1 MPVSRLARLGSWCYR
16 RRRTV
21 LATWVAALA
30 ATLLLVAP
38 LAGDFKADF
47 NTPGSDSAA
56 AEAVLNERF
65 GDRSAETIDVV
76 WHAAAGA
83 RSPAI
88 RERVDG
94 LIADARQLEGIGR
107 PLPVEVSPDGN
118 TAIARLQ
125 VDPASA
131 GNVPMKTGEELIALA
146 RQASDDGLMVAMSG
160 WAISDAQESEVSPE
174 FVGFLI
180 AAIVLLLTF
189 GSLLAAG
196 LPLLTALFG
205 LGIGTTLV
213 GTLAAVMDVPDFA
226 PAVASM
232 MAIGVGIDYALLVIT
247 RYRSALA
254 AGREPQDA
262 VAEAIATAGRSVL
275 VAGLVVVV
283 ALLGLF
289 AMRLPFLYGVAV
301 SSSLAVLVAALAAVT
316 LLPAMLGFLGRRIDA
331 LRIPGS
337 GARIRAGR
345 PSHWVGYSRVI
356 QRHPWTAA
364 IAGLLVIATLAMP
377 IKDFRLGF
385 PDAGNDPAETMTR
398 QAYDLVAA
406 GFGPGASGP
415 LMLTAE
421 LPSGGDSK
429 RTLTLLRERVA
440 ARPEVLTAAPAQLN
454 RAGDAAVLM
463 VTPRSSPQDPATQRL
478 VDDLRDKV
486 VPPLERS
493 TGMAVNVGGMTAAT
507 VDQSEYTLARLPLFI
522 GAVVSL
528 SFLLLL
534 AAFRSLPV
542 AVKAGVLNLLSI
554 GAAYGVVALVADGG
568 WAGQLVGIDTA
579 TPVPPFIPVFMFA
592 ILFGLSM
599 DYEVFLL
606 SRIREE
612 YLRHGDNARA
622 VSDGLANTGRV
633 ITARGGDHD
642 RRLQLVRAGRR
653 RDPQAHGDRPGDRDP
668 RRRDDRADGPR
679 PGDHAAARPRELVAA
694 RLDGPAA
701 AEGRGGGARAGAD
714 ARLNGCA
721 CGRPGAC
728 RPAAARSISPSAPLH
743 RLAAHMRQSL
753 LFALLADRCLVPAA
767 DRLGG
772 RHSDGDDRIIVVG
785 STLVD
790 RDETAGDVLVGDGDV
805 TIRGTVTGD
814 VVVVD
819 GDVTIRGTVEGNV
832 VTVAG
837 LATLGRAGRVEGDLI
852 YADKEP
858 VQTPGSAVGGDVE
871 KFDVGRRGKILGAIA
886 WLIGITISMSARAD
900 PLLLAPRAA
909 DAVARTASAKRRLG
923 GGRLPRVLP
932 DPDHRDRRVLHR
944 RRHPARPRPAA
955 ADHPAVRDLL
965 RHRAFAIGR
974 RILKGWRI
982 LAFLV
987 GLVILGLLALIPI
1000 AGSIIGLL
1008 ATMFGSAC
1016 CS

>member
-1 MPVSRLARLGSWCYR
+1 MPASRLARLGSWCYR

-30 ATLLLVAP
+30 ATLVLVAP

-56 AEAVLNERF
+56 AEAVLNDRF
-65 GDRSAETIDVV
+65 ADRSAATIDVV

-94 LIADARQLEGIGR
+94 LIADAQKLEGVGR
-107 PLPVEVSPDGN
+107 AMGPEVSPDGR
-118 TAIARLQ
+118 TAVTRLQ
-125 VDPASA
+125 IDAEHDSD
-131 GNVPMKTGEELIALA
+131 VPIETGEELIALA
-146 RQASDDGLMVAMSG
+146 QQASNDGLQVAMSG
-160 WAISDAQESEVSPE
+160 WAIADAQESEVSPE
-174 FVGFLI
+174 SVGFLI

-254 AGREPQDA
+254 LGRTPQDA

-316 LLPAMLGFLGRRIDA
+316 LLPAMLGFLGPRINA
-331 LRIPGS
+331 LRIGRRRSPA
-337 GARIRAGR
+337 GAGERAAR
-345 PSHWVGYSRVI
+345 PSRWVGYSRVI

-364 IAGLLVIATLAMP
+364 IAGVLVIAALAMP

-398 QAYDLVAA
+398 QSYDLVAA

-415 LMLTAE
+415 LMLTVQ
-421 LPSGGDSK
+421 LPSAGDSK
-429 RTLTLLRERVA
+429 RAMTLLRERVA
-440 ARPEVLTAAPAQLN
+440 ARPEVLFAAPAQLN
-454 RAGDAAVLM
+454 RAGDAAVMM
-463 VTPRSSPQDPATQRL
+463 VTPRSSPQDAATQRL
-478 VDDLRDKV
+478 VDDLREEV

-493 TGMAVNVGGMTAAT
+493 TAIAVNVGGMTAAT
-507 VDQSEYTLARLPLFI
+507 VDQSAYTLARLPLFI

-554 GAAYGVVALVADGG
+554 GAAYGVVALVAGGG
-568 WAGQLVGIDTA
+568 WAGQLVGIDTP

-612 YLRHGDNARA
+612 YLRHGDNSRA

-633 ITARGGDHD
+633 ITA
-642 RRLQLVRAGRR
+642 
-653 RDPQAHGDRPGDRDP
+653 
-668 RRRDDRADGPR
+668 
-679 PGDHAAARPRELVAA
+679 AAAIMIAVF
-694 RLDGPAA
+694 
-701 AEGRGGGARAGAD
+701 
-714 ARLNGCA
+714 
-721 CGRPGAC
+721 
-728 RPAAARSISPSAPLH
+728 SS
-743 RLAAHMRQSL
+743 
-753 LFALLADRCLVPAA
+753 FALADDVILKLMGIGLATAIVVDATIVRMVLVPAIMQ
-767 DRLGG
+767 L
-772 RHSDGDDRIIVVG
+772 
-785 STLVD
+785 
-790 RDETAGDVLVGDGDV
+790 
-805 TIRGTVTGD
+805 
-814 VVVVD
+814 
-819 GDVTIRGTVEGNV
+819 
-832 VTVAG
+832 
-837 LATLGRAGRVEGDLI
+837 LGRANWWL
-852 YADKEP
+852 
-858 VQTPGSAVGGDVE
+858 PGWME
-871 KFDVGRRGKILGAIA
+871 R
-886 WLIGITISMSARAD
+886 
-900 PLLLAPRAA
+900 LLPKT
-909 DAVARTASAKRRLG
+909 AVAE
-923 GGRLPRVLP
+923 PE
-932 DPDHRDRRVLHR
+932 
-944 RRHPARPRPAA
+944 PAPIPA
-955 ADHPAVRDLL
+955 
-965 RHRAFAIGR
+965 
-974 RILKGWRI
+974 
-982 LAFLV
+982 
-987 GLVILGLLALIPI
+987 
-1000 AGSIIGLL
+1000 
-1008 ATMFGSAC
+1008 
-1016 CS
+1016 

>member
-1 MPVSRLARLGSWCYR
+1 MPASRLARLGSWCYR

-30 ATLLLVAP
+30 ATLVLVAP

-56 AEAVLNERF
+56 AAAVLDERF
-65 GDRSAETIDVV
+65 GDRSAETVDVV

-88 RERVDG
+88 RARVDG
-94 LIADARQLEGIGR
+94 LIADAQKLEGIGR
-107 PLPVEVSPDGN
+107 AMDAEVSSDGR
-118 TAIARLQ
+118 TAVTRLQ
-125 VDPASA
+125 IDAESN
-131 GNVPMKTGEELIALA
+131 GNVPLKTGEALIALA
-146 RQASDDGLMVAMSG
+146 RQASSDGLQVAMSG

-180 AAIVLLLTF
+180 AALVLLLTF

-254 AGREPQDA
+254 LGRTPQDA

-316 LLPAMLGFLGRRIDA
+316 LLPAMLGFLGPRINA
-331 LRIPGS
+331 LRIGRPRTAAA
-337 GARIRAGR
+337 ARGRAGR
-345 PSHWVGYSRVI
+345 PSRWVGYSRII
-356 QRHPWTAA
+356 QRRPWTAA
-364 IAGLLVIATLAMP
+364 IAGILVIAALAMP

-415 LMLTAE
+415 LMLTAR
-421 LPSGGDSK
+421 LPSGGDSA
-429 RTLTLLRERVA
+429 RALTLLRERVA
-440 ARPEVLTAAPAQLN
+440 DQPEVLSAGQAQRN
-454 RAGDAAVLM
+454 RAGDAAVLIA
-463 VTPRSSPQDPATQRL
+463 TPRSSPQDAATQGL
-478 VDDLRDKV
+478 VDNLRDDV
-486 VPPLERS
+486 LPALERS
-493 TGMAVNVGGMTAAT
+493 TGMTVNVGGMTAAT
-507 VDQSEYTLARLPLFI
+507 VDQSEFTLARLPLFI

-568 WAGQLVGIDTA
+568 WAGQLVGIDTP

-612 YLRHGDNARA
+612 YLRHGDNTRA
-622 VSDGLANTGRV
+622 VSDGLAHTGRV
-633 ITARGGDHD
+633 ITA
-642 RRLQLVRAGRR
+642 
-653 RDPQAHGDRPGDRDP
+653 
-668 RRRDDRADGPR
+668 
-679 PGDHAAARPRELVAA
+679 AAAIMIAVF
-694 RLDGPAA
+694 
-701 AEGRGGGARAGAD
+701 
-714 ARLNGCA
+714 
-721 CGRPGAC
+721 
-728 RPAAARSISPSAPLH
+728 SS
-743 RLAAHMRQSL
+743 
-753 LFALLADRCLVPAA
+753 FALADDVIIKLMGIGLATAILIDATIVRMVLVPAIMQ
-767 DRLGG
+767 L
-772 RHSDGDDRIIVVG
+772 
-785 STLVD
+785 
-790 RDETAGDVLVGDGDV
+790 
-805 TIRGTVTGD
+805 
-814 VVVVD
+814 
-819 GDVTIRGTVEGNV
+819 
-832 VTVAG
+832 
-837 LATLGRAGRVEGDLI
+837 LGRANWWL
-852 YADKEP
+852 
-858 VQTPGSAVGGDVE
+858 PGWME
-871 KFDVGRRGKILGAIA
+871 R
-886 WLIGITISMSARAD
+886 
-900 PLLLAPRAA
+900 LLPKT
-909 DAVARTASAKRRLG
+909 AVAE
-923 GGRLPRVLP
+923 PE
-932 DPDHRDRRVLHR
+932 
-944 RRHPARPRPAA
+944 PAPSPA
-955 ADHPAVRDLL
+955 
-965 RHRAFAIGR
+965 
-974 RILKGWRI
+974 
-982 LAFLV
+982 
-987 GLVILGLLALIPI
+987 
-1000 AGSIIGLL
+1000 
-1008 ATMFGSAC
+1008 
-1016 CS
+1016 